1 MLGLLPKNPS
11 ADMSY
16 CFLTGFDAVDYET
29 KRGIELAKTDA
40 KRLAGSC
47 FVGWFV
53 AVFFKPP
60 QDVGYLGDQVR
71 RSRVD

>member
-47 FVGWFV
+47 FVGLFV
-53 AVFFKPP
+53 AVFSKPP

>member
-29 KRGIELAKTDA
+29 KRGIELAKSDA

-47 FVGWFV
+47 FVGLFA